1 MKIPVKYSL
10 EGNFLIYLIGKII
23 SAGAIVG
30 TIPIFIK
37 FFGIENYGRFV
48 FLFTSF
54 LMLTSGA
61 SGWINQGILR
71 FFTTEKNEEKIT
83 EEINQMSFNS
93 FIVASL
99 VLTLVFYFSGTNFA
113 VILIGIVSLYFSI
126 NFSINLTI
134 KQALI
139 ESKRFIKADI
149 LRALSYIFVPVAF
162 HYLLPNSN
170 SICIL
175 FLGVL
180 FSYLFGYL
188 YLTKFKIN
196 IPILTFKKTRWNLI
210 FLKYGIPLSIWL
222 VFSPTTN
229 GIDRY
234 IIEFSLGSIAL
245 AKYTAIFDIVF
256 KVFSSLATP
265 FNSSL
270 QPLLIKHYNQKN
282 YNEYKKTM
290 SKALLYLTSF
300 FLVFIIGVTLT
311 KKFIICDYLGFCDD
325 YDILSKLFLPLILSS
340 YFWQLSV
347 MVQKNLEIANR
358 TLEMTIYMLIA
369 VCFIAI
375 SGMILVP
382 EIGLLASAYIS
393 MIGALIYL
401 ALVIRG
407 TMRRFKI

>member
-139 ESKRFIKADI
+139 ESKRFK
-149 LRALSYIFVPVAF
+149 
-162 HYLLPNSN
+162 
-170 SICIL
+170 
-175 FLGVL
+175 
-180 FSYLFGYL
+180 L
-188 YLTKFKIN
+188 YF
-196 IPILTFKKTRWNLI
+196 R
-210 FLKYGIPLSIWL
+210 SC
-222 VFSPTTN
+222 
-229 GIDRY
+229 R
-234 IIEFSLGSIAL
+234 FSL
-245 AKYTAIFDIVF
+245 F
-256 KVFSSLATP
+256 
-265 FNSSL
+265 
-270 QPLLIKHYNQKN
+270 
-282 YNEYKKTM
+282 
-290 SKALLYLTSF
+290 
-300 FLVFIIGVTLT
+300 VT
-311 KKFIICDYLGFCDD
+311 
-325 YDILSKLFLPLILSS
+325 
-340 YFWQLSV
+340 Q
-347 MVQKNLEIANR
+347 
-358 TLEMTIYMLIA
+358 
-369 VCFIAI
+369 
-375 SGMILVP
+375 
-382 EIGLLASAYIS
+382 
-393 MIGALIYL
+393 
-401 ALVIRG
+401 
-407 TMRRFKI
+407 